1 MRNLKLSVFA
11 LFSFLFFSYSTA
23 QQQCAFDAQREAQL
37 QDPNF
42 LILEKAAEKRIEDA
56 IKNKRFS
63 RMASSVLNIPVV
75 VHVLHLGETVG
86 TATNIADAQIQSSI
100 DNLNDFYRG
109 QTAASTVDF
118 EIQFTLAQR
127 DPNCNATSGIN
138 RIDASSIPNYS
149 ISGISFNGGAGAD
162 QNTLKDLSRW
172 SETDYFNIW
181 IVTEINGN
189 NGGSGFQGYA
199 NFFYGNSY
207 EGSVMMHSV
216 FGYDPTNTNPS
227 WPLNFSRDNSTVV
240 HEAGHYFHLYHT
252 FQGDD
257 TDGDF
262 VSDACPADTT
272 VGVNS
277 DGCADTVPHQ
287 RETSTCPVNNAC
299 TTNPWV
305 DNNTINNIM
314 SYYNCTDLMTDDQ
327 KIRSR
332 AAMEGTS
339 LVNSK
344 GGLVPDSTYALPLA
358 VCSLNTGTDISNAC
372 GIISVELNGI
382 TKNSNTSGVDGGNL
396 DISSDCNEYFQID
409 TGVSNTLNV
418 ELWNNLNQLGVWID
432 WNDDGDFQDD
442 AEQQYLVTQDI
453 AAYSTVPV
461 NLIYPTAIPYGDY
474 VRIRIIN
481 ELDSRYPDPIA
492 IDSACFQNLYYGQS
506 EDYTVFIKPSSSIIY
521 TYNNAWLPSNPV
533 GVSTAGDTITID
545 AGTANISANI
555 NCNTLTVN
563 PGAALTIDSGVT
575 LTASTINLNSTSQ
588 LFSSLISNGTITG
601 TVHYNRHV
609 SQVAPVGTNDL
620 ISAPLSGQN
629 FSDFATANTNLA
641 ASGTLRAFAPY
652 NTSAGTYDNYDTSIN
667 ASTVIDSGEGYRA
680 ATTDGGSL
688 TFTGTVR
695 TNDILDISISDAT
708 AGAAWNLIGNP
719 YPSYLD
725 FANFFNLN
733 ASEFESDAAYQAVYG
748 YDGNASDGWVVWNF
762 ASILDETVTEL
773 IAPGQAFFVKA
784 KTGGGLID
792 FTTEMRSVG
801 TADDFIPGRQTI
813 SNLASCKIHLIS
825 SDHKTST
832 QIYFI
837 EGTTRGLDNGY
848 DAATYTGD
856 MTDFSLFSNLV
867 EDNTGL
873 DLAIQTLPY
882 NDFNDIIIPLGMKTE
897 AGVELT
903 IGIDDISTL
912 PSNIKVYLEDSEANT
927 WTLLNDSNYIF
938 SPSKVLNG
946 VGRFYL
952 HYASTTLSAQGSQW
966 NKLQIFQTK
975 TPNKIVIKGV
985 LKDDTTAHL
994 YDIQGRLVMT
1004 KILNQSNN
1012 FNYLDVAMMSPG
1024 IYLIKVFNDSRVKT
1038 QKVVIR

>member
-127 DPNCNATSGIN
+127 DPSCNATSGIN

-149 ISGISFNGGAGAD
+149 TSGISFNGGAGAD

-172 SETDYFNIW
+172 PETDYFNIW

-327 KIRSR
+327 KTRSR

-344 GGLVPDSTYALPLA
+344 GSLPLDPNFVAPVA
-358 VCSLNTGTDISNAC
+358 VCNTNVTSTNAA
-372 GIISVELNGI
+372 GITSVELNSL
-382 TKNSNTSGVDGGNL
+382 TLSSFSSASDGGNIDKTSNCSNYFEI
-396 DISSDCNEYFQID
+396 DIAA
-409 TGVSNTLNV
+409 TNTLNV
-418 ELWNNLNQLGVWID
+418 GMFPNNFQQLGVWID
-432 WNDDGDFQDD
+432 WNDDGDFNDE
-442 AEQQYLVTQDI
+442 AEQQHYSQDI
-453 AAYSTVPV
+453 PENSNVSIV
-461 NLIYPTAIPYGDY
+461 LSYPSIIPYDDY
-474 VRIRIIN
+474 VRIRLIT
-481 ELDSRYPDPIA
+481 EVDDRYGVPL
-492 IDSACFQNLYYGQS
+492 IDSPCFTSLVYGQS
-506 EDYTVFIKPSSSIIY
+506 EDYSIFVKPSTSITY

-533 GVSTAGDTITID
+533 GISTAGDTIIID

-575 LTASTINLNSTSQ
+575 LTASTIDLNSTSQ

-609 SQVAPVGTNDL
+609 SQVGPVGTNDL
-620 ISAPLSGQN
+620 ISAPVSGQT
-629 FSDFATANTNLA
+629 FGSFDAANTNFP

-652 NTSAGTYDNYDTSIN
+652 DTSTGNFQNYDTTTNMSTLIN
-667 ASTVIDSGEGYRA
+667 AGIGYRA

-695 TNDILDISISDAT
+695 TNDVLDISISDAT
-708 AGAAWNLIGNP
+708 AGANWNLIGNP

-725 FANFFNLN
+725 FENFFNLN
-733 ASEFESDAAYQAVYG
+733 ASEFETDGAYQAVYG

-801 TADDFIPGRQTI
+801 TADDFIPGRHMV
-813 SNLASCKIHLIS
+813 SNLASCKINLIS
-825 SDHKTST
+825 SDHETST

-837 EGTTRGLDNGY
+837 EGASRGMDNGY
-848 DAATYTGD
+848 DAATYSGD
-856 MTDFSLFSNLV
+856 MTEFSLFSNLV

-912 PSNIKVYLEDSEANT
+912 PSNVNVYLEDNEADT
-927 WTLLNDSNYIF
+927 WTLLNDSNYNF
-938 SPSKVLNG
+938 SPSTALNG

-952 HYASTTLSAQGSQW
+952 HYASTTLSTEGSQR

-985 LKDDTTAHL
+985 LKDDTTAYL

-1024 IYLIKVFNDSRVKT
+1024 IYLIKVFNDSKVKT

>member
-1 MRNLKLSVFA
+1 MTNLKRTIFASLS
-11 LFSFLFFSYSTA
+11 LLFFSYSTA
-23 QQQCAFDAQREAQL
+23 QQQCAFDAQREVQL

-42 LILEKAAEKRIEDA
+42 RKLEKAAEKRIEDA
-56 IKNKRFS
+56 INNKRFS
-63 RMASSVLNIPVV
+63 IMPNSVLNIPVV
-75 VHVLHLGETVG
+75 VHVLHLGETIG

-100 DNLNDFYRG
+100 DNLNDFYRD
-109 QTAASTVDF
+109 QTGTSSVDF
-118 EIQFTLAQR
+118 EIQFALALR
-127 DPNCNATSGIN
+127 DPSCDASTGIN

-149 ISGISFNGGAGAD
+149 TSGISFNGGAGAD

-172 SETDYFNIW
+172 PETDYFNIW

-216 FGYDPTNTNPS
+216 FGYDPTNANPS

-257 TDGDF
+257 TDGDL

-272 VGVNS
+272 VGLNS

-287 RETSTCPVNNAC
+287 RETSTCPVNNTC
-299 TTNPWV
+299 TANPWV
-305 DNNTINNIM
+305 DSNTINNIM
-314 SYYNCTDLMTDDQ
+314 SYYNCTDLMTNDQ
-327 KIRSR
+327 KTRSR

-344 GGLVPDSTYALPLA
+344 GALVPDANYTAPVATCSPNAVSTD
-358 VCSLNTGTDISNAC
+358 VS
-372 GIISVELNGI
+372 GIISVALNGL
-382 TKNSNTSGVDGGNL
+382 TFSSFSSAADGGN
-396 DISSDCNEYFQID
+396 IEKSANCVNYFEID
-409 TGVSNTLNV
+409 AEVNNTLNV
-418 ELWNNLNQLGVWID
+418 GVFVYNWQQLGIWID
-432 WNDDGDFQDD
+432 WNDDGDFEDE
-442 AEQQYLVTQDI
+442 AEQQFLSDEI
-453 AAYSTVPV
+453 PENSTIQHQ
-461 NLIYPTAIPYGDY
+461 LIYPTNIPYNDY
-474 VRIRIIN
+474 VRIRLIT
-481 ELDSRYPDPIA
+481 EVDDRYGVPL
-492 IDSACFQNLYYGQS
+492 IDSPCFTSLVYGQS
-506 EDYTVFIKPSSSIIY
+506 EDYSIFVKPSSSIVY

-533 GVSTAGDTITID
+533 GVSTAGDTIIID

-555 NCNTLTVN
+555 NSNTLTVN

-575 LTASTINLNSTSQ
+575 LTASTMNLNSTSQ

-609 SQVAPVGTNDL
+609 SQVGPVGTNDL
-620 ISAPLSGQN
+620 ISAPVSGQT
-629 FSDFATANTNLA
+629 FGSFDTANINLP

-652 NTSAGTYDNYDTSIN
+652 DTSTGNFQNYDTTTNMSTLIN
-667 ASTVIDSGEGYRA
+667 DGIGYRA

-695 TNDILDISISDAT
+695 TNDVLDISISDA
-708 AGAAWNLIGNP
+708 AVGAAWNLIGNP

-725 FANFFNLN
+725 FAKFFNLN
-733 ASEFESDAAYQAVYG
+733 ADEFETNGAYQAVYG

-762 ASILDETVTEL
+762 ASILDGTVIEL

-792 FTTEMRSVG
+792 FTTEMRSAG

-813 SNLASCKIHLIS
+813 SNLASCKINLIS
-825 SDHKTST
+825 SVHETST

-837 EGTTRGLDNGY
+837 EGTTRGMDNGY
-848 DAATYTGD
+848 DAATYIGD
-856 MTDFSLFSNLV
+856 VFEFAIVTNLV
-867 EDNTGL
+867 EDNIGL
-873 DLAIQTLPY
+873 NMAIQTLPY
-882 NDFNDIIIPLGMKTE
+882 DDFNDLSIPLGIYAE

-903 IGIDDISTL
+903 IEIDSNSSLPTDIW
-912 PSNIKVYLEDSEANT
+912 VYLEDTVANT
-927 WTLLNDSNYIF
+927 LTLLNDVNYTF
-938 SPSKVLNG
+938 SSLETLNG
-946 VGRFYL
+946 TGRFHLRYSSEVL
-952 HYASTTLSAQGSQW
+952 LINNTNW
-966 NKLQIFQTK
+966 NNLQIH
-975 TPNKIVIKGV
+975 NNALDEIVIKG
-985 LKDDTTAHL
+985 LLINETLAHL

-1004 KILNQSNN
+1004 YTLNQSTTDNT
-1012 FNYLDVAMMSPG
+1012 LDVSSLGSG
-1024 IYLIKVFNDSRVKT
+1024 IYVIKVFNNSQLKT
-1038 QKVVIR
+1038 QKVIIK